1 MIDGAAV
8 RVSLICFSRAGDES
22 VSGARL
28 DGQPVDEIYSD
39 LTARRGRAGVDL
51 TGVGRLPENVGVAFM
66 GDTKGGPF
74 DIGGDQAREWLGL
87 PANPNGRTN
96 ADVLKP
102 WVKGMDLTR
111 RSAGKW
117 IVDFGWR
124 MSAGDAALYEEPF
137 RWVKEPVHPTRQR
150 NRREAYRGVLVAAR
164 GAAAG
169 HVGSAQ
175 RPVALHHDTDSCE
188 APTVRLVRHAH
199 LSGPSADRHRPR
211 RRHDLRDPAQPVP
224 RALVAP
230 AVYVAR

>member
-1 MIDGAAV
+1 MIGNPPFLGGKLLITHLGEDYVSRMFTTYADRVPAEADLVCYWFEKAGRQIASGQMAGPASSRRTPSGAANRRALRAATNTRRIFEGWSDEPWVIDGAAV

-96 ADVLKP
+96 ADVLNP

-117 IVDFGWR
+117 IVDFG
-124 MSAGDAALYEEPF
+124 SL
-137 RWVKEPVHPTRQR
+137 
-150 NRREAYRGVLVAAR
+150 
-164 GAAAG
+164 
-169 HVGSAQ
+169 
-175 RPVALHHDTDSCE
+175 
-188 APTVRLVRHAH
+188 
-199 LSGPSADRHRPR
+199 LSHRPSN
-211 RRHDLRDPAQPVP
+211 
-224 RALVAP
+224 
-230 AVYVAR
+230 